1 MYSIFQTFPYADTSF
16 IEKLISRRTKTMVDP
31 IYNFFSKPI
40 ATDNALCNNPQQIGL
55 SHTNR
60 KPLIED
66 VVEFFQQENWDFFKV
81 KGEPT
86 LVLHFQGDNG
96 RWFCHAKVREAQKQ
110 FIFYSICPIN
120 ASQEKRLAVA
130 EFLIRANYDLSI
142 GKFELDFT
150 DGEIRCKTSVD
161 LEERQLDSPL
171 LKRLV
176 YINLALMD
184 SYLPGIESVIYKDVS
199 AVDAIAQIEGG

>member
-1 MYSIFQTFPYADTSF
+1 
-16 IEKLISRRTKTMVDP
+16 MVDP
-31 IYNFFSKPI
+31 ISNFFSSQISTGK
-40 ATDNALCNNPQQIGL
+40 ALDINPQLLGL
-55 SHTNR
+55 SNTTR
-60 KPLIED
+60 KPLLED
-66 VVEFFQQENWDFFKV
+66 VVEFFQQENWEFLQV
-81 KGEPT
+81 EGEST

-96 RWFCHAKVREAQKQ
+96 RWLCHAKVREAQKQ

-171 LKRLV
+171 IKRLV

-184 SYLPGIESVIYKDVS
+184 SYLPGIESVIYRDVL
-199 AVDAIAQIEGG
+199 AVDAIAQIEG

>member
-1 MYSIFQTFPYADTSF
+1 
-16 IEKLISRRTKTMVDP
+16 MVDP
-31 IYNFFSKPI
+31 ISNFFSPQLS
-40 ATDNALCNNPQQIGL
+40 TGRALDINPQLTGL
-55 SHTNR
+55 CHTTR
-60 KPLIED
+60 RPLLED

-96 RWFCHAKVREAQKQ
+96 RWFCYAKVKEADKQ
-110 FIFYSICPIN
+110 FIFYSICTIN

-130 EFLIRANYDLSI
+130 EFLIRANYDLNI

-150 DGEIRCKTSVD
+150 EGEIRCKTSID
-161 LEERQLDSPL
+161 LEERQLDL
-171 LKRLV
+171 AQLKRLV
-176 YINLALMD
+176 HINLALMD
-184 SYLPGIESVIYKDVS
+184 SYLPGIESVIYKEVS

>member
-1 MYSIFQTFPYADTSF
+1 
-16 IEKLISRRTKTMVDP
+16 MVDP
-31 IYNFFSKPI
+31 ISHFFSKPI
-40 ATDNALCNNPQQIGL
+40 ATDNALSIDPQHTGL
-55 SHTNR
+55 SHTTR

-66 VVEFFQQENWDFFKV
+66 VLEFFQQENWDFLQV
-81 KGEPT
+81 EEEST
-86 LVLHFQGDNG
+86 LSLQFQGDNG
-96 RWFCHAKVREAQKQ
+96 RWRCHAKVREAEKQ

-184 SYLPGIESVIYKDVS
+184 SYLPGIESVIYKEVS